1 MYISTSFITL
11 LVAASTTQAFQLADV
26 KTAASGVT
34 RSVSNA
40 ASSFFAK
47 KEACP
52 AVWSEISTAL
62 TAQFLGDGQCTD
74 AARAAIRSAFHDCFN
89 GGRSS
94 TV

>member
-1 MYISTSFITL
+1 MYISTSLITL
-11 LVAASTTQAFQLADV
+11 VVAASNTQAFQLADV
-26 KTAASGVT
+26 KTAASAVT
-34 RSVSNA
+34 RSVSDA
-40 ASSFFAK
+40 ANSLLGQNQ
-47 KEACP
+47 ACP
-52 AVWSEISTAL
+52 PVWSEISTAL